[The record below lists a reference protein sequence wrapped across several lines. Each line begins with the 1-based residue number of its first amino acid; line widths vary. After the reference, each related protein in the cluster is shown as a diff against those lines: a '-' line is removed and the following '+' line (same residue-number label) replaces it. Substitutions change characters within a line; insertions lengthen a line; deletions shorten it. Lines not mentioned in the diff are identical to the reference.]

1 MATILEKIAAEEHNE
16 RTIRLW
22 PEGSFYKAYERS
34 AYLFVTQLRP
44 YSVRSRYVQAAGRD
58 VLSTGFPQSV
68 LGSLGKRFDKA
79 TDGAVVITVDAPVD
93 EQAVLRWRDQHRG
106 QTPVLSVPCAVEQQK
121 QHKGQPPVL
130 IPEQSS
136 PSRSLS
142 VTCAVEQVVASRI
155 RQTNLAAVTPMEC
168 MLLLSELQTMLAN
181 GESASESTS
190 GTLAYQRA
198 SVTLANRDKKGLKP

>member
-1 MATILEKIAAEEHNE
+1 MATILEKITAEEHNE

-79 TDGAVVITVDAPVD
+79 TDGAVVITVDTPVD
-93 EQAVLRWRDQHRG
+93 EQAFLRWRDQHRG
-106 QTPVLSVPCAVEQQK
+106 QTPVL
-121 QHKGQPPVL
+121 
-130 IPEQSS
+130 IPEPSS
-136 PSRSLS
+136 PTRSLS
-142 VTCAVEQVVASRI
+142 VACAVEQVVASRI

-168 MLLLSELQTMLAN
+168 MMLLSELQTMLAN

-190 GTLAYQRA
+190 GTLAYQSA